1 MNRRTFLTGA
11 SVLGTTLISG
21 RGRAADEPLK
31 IGVLNDMSGVYADY
45 QGPGSLLATQMA
57 VEDSGG
63 HAGSRPIQVV
73 SADHQNKPD
82 TGMAIAR
89 RWIDQ
94 DGVDVIMDL
103 PNSSIALAVA
113 QLATERNR
121 VFIGLG
127 AGTAELTGSRCSPNI
142 LHWDFDT
149 WEIAHALGQAVTAA
163 GGKTWFTLAADY
175 TFGADLDR
183 NIIEAVT
190 AAGGKVIGGTKAP
203 FPNSDFSSY
212 LLQAQASG
220 AQVLTLDNSGDDM
233 STALKQAAEFG
244 LTKTMK
250 VCGGTYN
257 INVTRAV
264 GLQVAQGVLG
274 VTPFYWD
281 FNDETRAFSRR
292 FAARN
297 AKHAMPND
305 MQAGMYSAT
314 QHLIKAVAGGVD
326 VADGRAVVAAM
337 KAMPTDD
344 PIYGKGSIREDGR
357 KMQDVYLFETKSP
370 QDSKGDWDYY
380 RILSTIPAEQAYRP
394 LSAGGCP
401 MVKS

>member
-63 HAGSRPIQVV
+63 HAGSRPIHVV

-292 FAARN
+292 FAARG

-314 QHLIKAVAGGVD
+314 QHLIKVVAGGVD

>member
-1 MNRRTFLTGA
+1 MKRRTLLAGA
-11 SVLGTTLISG
+11 TAFGAANMA
-21 RGRAADEPLK
+21 RAGRAADKPLI

-57 VEDSGG
+57 VEDAGG
-63 HAGSRPIQVV
+63 QAGGRPIKLIA
-73 SADHQNKPD
+73 ADHQNSPD

-89 RWIDQ
+89 RWLDQ

-103 PNSSIALAVA
+103 PNSSIALGVA
-113 QLATERNR
+113 QLVTDRNR

-127 AGTAELTGSRCSPNI
+127 AGTADLTGPRCSPNI

-149 WEIAHALGQAVTAA
+149 WEIAHALGQAVTQA

-175 TFGADLDR
+175 TFGIDLDR
-183 NIIEAVT
+183 NITEAVN

-203 FPNSDFSSY
+203 FPTSDFSSY

-220 AQVLTLDNSGDDM
+220 AQVLALDNSGGDM

-244 LTKTMK
+244 LTRTMK

-257 INVTRAV
+257 INVTKSV
-264 GLQVAQGVLG
+264 GLEAAKGVLG

-281 FNDETRAFSRR
+281 YNDATRAFSQRYL
-292 FAARN
+292 ARN
-297 AKHAMPND
+297 PKHAMPND
-305 MQAGMYSAT
+305 MQAGMYSAA

-337 KAMPTDD
+337 KAIPTDD
-344 PIYGKGSIREDGR
+344 PIYGKGRIREDGR

-370 QDSKGDWDYY
+370 QESKSEWDLY
-380 RILSTIPAEQAYRP
+380 RILATIPAEQAYRP
-394 LSAGGCP
+394 LHAGGCP